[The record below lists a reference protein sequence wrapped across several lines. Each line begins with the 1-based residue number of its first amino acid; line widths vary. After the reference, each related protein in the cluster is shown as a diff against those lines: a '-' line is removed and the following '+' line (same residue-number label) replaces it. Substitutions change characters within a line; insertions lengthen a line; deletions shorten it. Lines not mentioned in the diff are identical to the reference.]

1 MAQVA
6 YVMLFVHLVASVVTH
21 QWENTSRVLANSFL
35 MLNFLVQPSHN
46 LLVILVWQLLE
57 RTVRS
62 SIGLS
67 SASAAED
74 DITKRCTLTRSQLV
88 VFYFVVAKACFFSQ
102 GNTNSLNTV
111 PIASGLVGFNRV
123 NEPLVALLIVCATYA
138 ANIYWSLAC
147 AARLAEATSN
157 PNM

>member
-1 MAQVA
+1 M
-6 YVMLFVHLVASVVTH
+6 
-21 QWENTSRVLANSFL
+21 LANSFL
-35 MLNFLVQPSHN
+35 MLNCLVQPSHN

-62 SIGLS
+62 S
-67 SASAAED
+67 SAYA
-74 DITKRCTLTRSQLV
+74 TRTQLV
-88 VFYFVVAKACFFSQ
+88 VFYFVAAKACFFSQ